1 MLNPDLSR
9 LYPYPFE
16 RLAELLGSVT
26 PAALTPIPLSI
37 GEPKHAPPAHVI
49 QALTEALSMLSVYP
63 STKGSPELRD
73 AIAQWATRRFGLQAE
88 SLSSARHV
96 LPVNGTREAI
106 FAAVQ
111 VAADRREGGTVLLPN
126 PFYQIY
132 EGAALM
138 AGLEPVYLPITA
150 SGQPDF
156 DAVTEA
162 QWRRC
167 QYLFLCT
174 PGNPTG
180 TPLTLDT
187 LCRLIHLADTF
198 DFWIGSDECYSEL
211 YRDDPP
217 LGLLEACAAMGRHD
231 YRRCMVFHSL
241 SKRSNLPGLRSGFV
255 AGDAD
260 FMAAFLT
267 YRTYHG
273 CSMSL
278 PVQHASIAAW
288 SDEAHVATNRKLYR
302 RKFEDAKTILHDVLP
317 IHDSGYGFYL
327 WVRTPVPCDVFAKG
341 LYASQHVTVLPGQY
355 LGRAV
360 DGVNPGAGFVRMAL
374 VAEPAVCREALYRIR
389 TYVETLPQ

>member
-1 MLNPDLSR
+1 MLNPDLQR

-16 RLAELLGSVT
+16 RLAELLSGIT
-26 PAALTPIPLSI
+26 PASLSPIPLSI
-37 GEPKHAPPAHVI
+37 GEPKHAPPV
-49 QALTEALSMLSVYP
+49 QVLTTLTETLPTLSIYP
-63 STKGSPELRD
+63 STKGTPELRT
-73 AIAQWATRRFGLQAE
+73 AIAHWATTRFGLKPG
-88 SLSSARHV
+88 SLSAERHV

-111 VAADRREGGTVLLPN
+111 VAADRQHGGTVLLPN

-138 AGLEPVYLPITA
+138 AGLEPVYLPITTD
-150 SGQPDF
+150 GQPDF
-156 DAVTEA
+156 EVVTDA
-162 QWRRC
+162 QWERC

-180 TPLTLDT
+180 TPLSKDT
-187 LCRLIHLADTF
+187 LCKLIERAEIY
-198 DFWIGSDECYSEL
+198 DFWIGSDECYSEV
-211 YRDDPP
+211 YRDQAPV
-217 LGLLEACAAMGRHD
+217 GLLEACAAMGRHD

-260 FMAAFLT
+260 FMRAFLT

-278 PVQHASIAAW
+278 PVQQASIAAW
-288 SDEAHVATNRKLYR
+288 SDESHVEHNRALYR
-302 RKFEDAKTILHDVLP
+302 KKFSDAAAILGDVLP
-317 IHDSGYGFYL
+317 IVDAGYGFYL
-327 WVRTPVPCDVFAKG
+327 WVKTPIPCDVFARD

-355 LGRAV
+355 LGRTIE
-360 DGVNPGAGFVRMAL
+360 GFNPGAGFVRMAL
-374 VAEPAVCREALYRIR
+374 VAEPDICREALFRVR
-389 TYVETLPQ
+389 RFVEGLTQ

>member
-1 MLNPDLSR
+1 MLNPDLQR

-16 RLAELLGSVT
+16 RLSQLLAGIT
-26 PAALTPIPLSI
+26 PPQLSPIPLSI
-37 GEPKHAPPAHVI
+37 GEPKHAPPGAV
-49 QALTEALSMLSVYP
+49 LSVLSETLPSLSIYP
-63 STKGSPELRD
+63 TTKGTVDLRE
-73 AIAQWATRRFGLQAE
+73 AIARWATARFRLQPD
-88 SLSSARHV
+88 SLSAEHHV

-111 VAADRREGGTVLLPN
+111 VATNRHQGGTVLLPN

-150 SGQPDF
+150 DGQPDF
-156 DAVTEA
+156 DAVTET
-162 QWRRC
+162 QWQQC
-167 QYLFLCT
+167 QYLFVCT

-180 TPLTLDT
+180 TPLSQET
-187 LCRLIHLADTF
+187 LCQLIERADTY

-211 YRDDPP
+211 YRTQAPV
-217 LGLLEACAAMGRHD
+217 GLLQACAAMGRHD
-231 YRRCMVFHSL
+231 FRRCMVFHSL

-255 AGDAD
+255 AGDAQ
-260 FMAAFLT
+260 FMHAFLT

-288 SDEAHVATNRKLYR
+288 SDEAHVERNRALYR
-302 RKFEDAKTILHDVLP
+302 DKFVDAKTILGDVLP
-317 IHDSGYGFYL
+317 ITDAGYGFYL
-327 WVRTPVPCDVFAKG
+327 WVKTPIPCDVFARD

-355 LGRAV
+355 LGRTV
-360 DGVNPGAGFVRMAL
+360 EGVNPGAGFVRMAL
-374 VAEPAVCREALYRIR
+374 VAEPEVCREALTRVR
-389 TYVETLPQ
+389 RFVEGLTR